1 MDIYLLNSK
10 YLVIK
15 IEASDGSN
23 LDLIVIDDFGL
34 ISNINIEIFFF
45 PPGHNIFLN
54 SI

>member
-34 ISNINIEIFFF
+34 ISNINMKSYTY
-45 PPGHNIFLN
+45 